1 MKRSCGVL
9 FVALLALVWVAGP
22 AAATPRGGSGVFCRG
37 NAVGFPKKWGVVSKS
52 CSFTSPP
59 QWRGYLEV
67 TWFVEPGPVQY
78 GCVEGRMASVREVRP
93 WQSLGCGKGRTGRV
107 NWPANT
113 LSLLEI
119 RAQSVNVPLALVTY
133 EI

>member
-1 MKRSCGVL
+1 MKRSWGVL
-9 FVALLALVWVAGP
+9 AIVLVALASPAVP
-22 AAATPRGGSGVFCRG
+22 AAAASRADVFCRG
-37 NAVGFPKKWGVVSKS
+37 AAVGFPGKWGAVSKS

-67 TWFVEPGPVQY
+67 TWFVEAGTQQR
-78 GCVEGRMASVREVRP
+78 GCVDGRMASARSPRP
-93 WQSLGCGKGRTGRV
+93 WESLGCGKGATGRV
-107 NWPANT
+107 SWPANT

-119 RAQSVNVPLALVTY
+119 RVKSVNVGLAEVTY

>member
-1 MKRSCGVL
+1 MKRSWGVL
-9 FVALLALVWVAGP
+9 VVALLALMSLSVP
-22 AAATPRGGSGVFCRG
+22 AAASTRSDVFCRG
-37 NAVGFPKKWGVVSKS
+37 NAAGFPGKWGAVSKS

-67 TWFVEPGPVQY
+67 TWFVEAGTQQR
-78 GCVEGRMASVREVRP
+78 GCVEGRMASVREQRP
-93 WQSLGCGKGRTGRV
+93 WQSLGCGKGGLGRV
-107 NWPANT
+107 DWPANT

-119 RAQSVNVPLALVTY
+119 RVKSYNVGLALVTY